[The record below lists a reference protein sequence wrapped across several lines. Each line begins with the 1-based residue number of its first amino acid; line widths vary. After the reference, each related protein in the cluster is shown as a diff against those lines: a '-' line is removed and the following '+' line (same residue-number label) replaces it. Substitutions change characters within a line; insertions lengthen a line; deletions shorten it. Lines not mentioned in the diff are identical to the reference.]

1 LSPSDD
7 GHHNIFT
14 KDYAFTAPSAAA
26 AMVAGRNANG
36 RMHWTVEGT
45 NKTYGEWQDE
55 QVTKAASLVGAS
67 TMPAASAIAAD
78 GG

>member
-1 LSPSDD
+1 MK
-7 GHHNIFT
+7 HWQHNIFT

-36 RMHWTVEGT
+36 RTHWTVEGS

-55 QVTKAASLVGAS
+55 QVTKAAAQV
-67 TMPAASAIAAD
+67 PNRAAPQE
-78 GG
+78 